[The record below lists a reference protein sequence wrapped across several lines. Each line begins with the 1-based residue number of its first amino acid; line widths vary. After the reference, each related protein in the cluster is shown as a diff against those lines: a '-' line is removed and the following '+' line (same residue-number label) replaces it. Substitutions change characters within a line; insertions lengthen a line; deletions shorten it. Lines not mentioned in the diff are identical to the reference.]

1 MSYELPALGDEVP
14 VLVAGVYERAQN
26 PWMRSGKRTMF
37 LTLEDAYG
45 LFECV
50 LFESKLARAAPVV
63 ARATY
68 FLVRGR
74 LQNNRKRGLAI
85 VVEEIRDLEEVLAKR
100 GRRAAAATVAAGGA
114 PDHDGGSGR
123 RPARLGQIVERPT
136 LAEHTLLVAER
147 KQTRV
152 GREPEVYGV
161 GAADGR
167 RRPPGAGTAA
177 IPKKVG

>member
-1 MSYELPALGDEVP
+1 
-14 VLVAGVYERAQN
+14 
-26 PWMRSGKRTMF
+26 MRSGKRTMF

-50 LFESKLARAAPVV
+50 LFESKLARCAPVV

-85 VVEEIRDLEEVLAKR
+85 VVDQLHDLEEVLKKVE
-100 GRRAAAATVAAGGA
+100 RR
-114 PDHDGGSGR
+114 PDDPPR
-123 RPARLGQIVERPT
+123 KRPARLGQIQEPPT
-136 LAEHTLLVAER
+136 FAEHKLRVAER
-147 KQTRV
+147 KAANRGEDVDAGEATAGEAAQAGGGSGESYPQRGV
-152 GREPEVYGV
+152 RREQDVYGA
-161 GAADGR
+161 GPADGR
-167 RRPPGAGTAA
+167 KRPPGAGTSA

>member
-1 MSYELPALGDEVP
+1 LGDEVP
-14 VLVAGVYERAQN
+14 VTVAGVYERAQN

-50 LFESKLARAAPVV
+50 LFESKLARCAPVV

-85 VVEEIRDLEEVLAKR
+85 VVDQLHDLEEVLKKVER
-100 GRRAAAATVAAGGA
+100 H
-114 PDHDGGSGR
+114 PDDPAVRR
-123 RPARLGQIVERPT
+123 RPARLGQIQEPPT
-136 LAEHTLLVAER
+136 FAEHKLRVAER
-147 KQTRV
+147 KAANRGETR
-152 GREPEVYGV
+152 EQDVYGM

-167 RRPPGAGTAA
+167 KRPPGAGTSA

>member
-1 MSYELPALGDEVP
+1 M
-14 VLVAGVYERAQN
+14 AGVYERAQN

-50 LFESKLARAAPVV
+50 LFESKLARCAPVV

-85 VVEEIRDLEEVLAKR
+85 VVEEIRDLEEVLAKT
-100 GRRAAAATVAAGGA
+100 GRRSAGNGPGA
-114 PDHDGGSGR
+114 DGVDSGQAGR

-147 KQTRV
+147 KETRV
-152 GREPEVYGV
+152 SREPEVYGM
-161 GAADGR
+161 GTTDGR
-167 RRPPGAGTAA
+167 KRPPGAGTAA